1 MTSKMLDDLPG
12 LQDGGQVKL
21 LTLRQCL
28 NVKIP
33 TQEDGGEVSMGS
45 MEHTQK
51 DFTCNRWT
59 EIDPMEN

>member
-1 MTSKMLDDLPG
+1 MLDDLPG

-33 TQEDGGEVSMGS
+33 TQEDGRRFPWVAWNIHKRILLVTDGL
-45 MEHTQK
+45 K
-51 DFTCNRWT
+51 
-59 EIDPMEN
+59 

>member
-1 MTSKMLDDLPG
+1 MGCCQMTSKMLDDLPG

-33 TQEDGGEVSMGS
+33 TQEDGGRFPWVAWNIHKRILLVTDGL
-45 MEHTQK
+45 K
-51 DFTCNRWT
+51 
-59 EIDPMEN
+59 